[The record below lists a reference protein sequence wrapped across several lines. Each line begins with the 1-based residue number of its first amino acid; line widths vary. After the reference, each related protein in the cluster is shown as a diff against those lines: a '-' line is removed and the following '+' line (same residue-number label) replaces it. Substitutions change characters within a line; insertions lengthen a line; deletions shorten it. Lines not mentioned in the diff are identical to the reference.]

1 MAIFLLTRVASCST
15 TYPTYM
21 EKQITPK
28 NPTYEEKKYA
38 GHVNPSYMQ

>member
-1 MAIFLLTRVASCST
+1 
-15 TYPTYM
+15 M

-38 GHVNPSYMQ
+38 GHVNPSYMQPTHRAYRIKVN